1 MLQTS
6 TKTTTTAADLVDLLS
21 VGAATLFTS
30 IQKRRQAAHDRDTLA
45 GLSDAQL
52 ADAGIDRW
60 SIHHPRPTLE
70 VERGL
75 MTKLMEMR

>member
-6 TKTTTTAADLVDLLS
+6 TKTTTAADLLDLLND
-21 VGAATLFTS
+21 GAAALFTS
-30 IQKRRQAAHDRDTLA
+30 IRKHRQAARDRDTLA
-45 GLSDAQL
+45 GLSEAQL

-60 SIHHPRPTLE
+60 SIHAPRPSMPIE
-70 VERGL
+70 AGL

>member
-1 MLQTS
+1 MPES
-6 TKTTTTAADLVDLLS
+6 PTA
-21 VGAATLFTS
+21 T
-30 IQKRRQAAHDRDTLA
+30 RDTLA
-45 GLSDAQL
+45 GLTDAQL

-75 MTKLMEMR
+75 MTKLMAMR

>member
-6 TKTTTTAADLVDLLS
+6 TRTSTTAADVFDLLS
-21 VGAATLFTS
+21 VGAATLFTA
-30 IQKRRQAAHDRDTLA
+30 IQKRRQAARARDTLA
-45 GLSDAQL
+45 GLTDAQL

-75 MTKLMEMR
+75 MTKLMAMR

>member
-6 TKTTTTAADLVDLLS
+6 TRTSTTAADVFDLLS
-21 VGAATLFTS
+21 VGAATLFTA
-30 IQKRRQAAHDRDTLA
+30 IRKHRKAARARETLS
-45 GLSDAQL
+45 GLTDAQL

-75 MTKLMEMR
+75 MTKLMAMR